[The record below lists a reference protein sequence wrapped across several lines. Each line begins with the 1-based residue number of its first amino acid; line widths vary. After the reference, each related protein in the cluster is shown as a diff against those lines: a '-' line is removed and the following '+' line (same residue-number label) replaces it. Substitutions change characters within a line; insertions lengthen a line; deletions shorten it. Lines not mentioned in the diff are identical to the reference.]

1 MADPV
6 ADNSRSV
13 TLGVIATTLGL
24 AYGIWYSYSVVLVA
38 LLTEFGWSRSLLSG
52 AFSVFAVVHGI
63 ANPVVGLLCDRV
75 RPPLLVGAGGLLLGI
90 ALWGNSLITQPWH
103 LYIGFGVLTALA
115 IAFCGWIP
123 ALVMVDRRY
132 QHRLGFAMGIV
143 SSGIGVGML
152 TVVPLC
158 QVLIDAYG
166 WRIAYRVLGCLCAVW
181 IVPAA
186 FYLWKTSPSPQ
197 SPAIGGEFVQG
208 LAGSV
213 AGSTIVPAAA
223 EVSIT
228 LPDAI
233 RTSPFWLMVAA
244 FFFGSVCSQTLHVH
258 QAAFLVDHGISAIV
272 AASVVGVVGLA
283 SVIGKTGGGWLSD
296 RIEREVVFV
305 SGIAILVAS
314 VGVLALVGRA
324 PSAGGAYLYAVMLGV
339 GYSAT
344 ASLVPAMVSDRFS
357 GLYFGS
363 IIGIGLFGSAAGS
376 ALGPWLAGY
385 LFDRTGSYDIP
396 LMIAAACGVLAGA
409 SGWIAR
415 SLRRGT

>member
-38 LLTEFGWSRSLLSG
+38 LLTEFGWSRSRLSG

-283 SVIGKTGGGWLSD
+283 SVVGKTGGGWLSD

>member
-283 SVIGKTGGGWLSD
+283 SVVGKTGGGWLSD

>member
-1 MADPV
+1 
-6 ADNSRSV
+6 
-13 TLGVIATTLGL
+13 
-24 AYGIWYSYSVVLVA
+24 
-38 LLTEFGWSRSLLSG
+38 
-52 AFSVFAVVHGI
+52 
-63 ANPVVGLLCDRV
+63 
-75 RPPLLVGAGGLLLGI
+75 
-90 ALWGNSLITQPWH
+90 
-103 LYIGFGVLTALA
+103 
-115 IAFCGWIP
+115 
-123 ALVMVDRRY
+123 
-132 QHRLGFAMGIV
+132 
-143 SSGIGVGML
+143 
-152 TVVPLC
+152 
-158 QVLIDAYG
+158 
-166 WRIAYRVLGCLCAVW
+166 VW

-228 LPDAI
+228 LPAAI

-283 SVIGKTGGGWLSD
+283 SVVGKTGGGWLSD

>member
-283 SVIGKTGGGWLSD
+283 SVVGKTGGGWLSD

-409 SGWIAR
+409 SG
-415 SLRRGT
+415 

>member
-228 LPDAI
+228 LPAAI

-283 SVIGKTGGGWLSD
+283 SVVGKTGGGWLSD

>member
-181 IVPAA
+181 IARLIGMTNTDLGKSCTKGPFFSLPA
-186 FYLWKTSPSPQ
+186 
-197 SPAIGGEFVQG
+197 V
-208 LAGSV
+208 
-213 AGSTIVPAAA
+213 
-223 EVSIT
+223 
-228 LPDAI
+228 
-233 RTSPFWLMVAA
+233 
-244 FFFGSVCSQTLHVH
+244 
-258 QAAFLVDHGISAIV
+258 
-272 AASVVGVVGLA
+272 
-283 SVIGKTGGGWLSD
+283 
-296 RIEREVVFV
+296 
-305 SGIAILVAS
+305 
-314 VGVLALVGRA
+314 
-324 PSAGGAYLYAVMLGV
+324 
-339 GYSAT
+339 
-344 ASLVPAMVSDRFS
+344 
-357 GLYFGS
+357 
-363 IIGIGLFGSAAGS
+363 
-376 ALGPWLAGY
+376 
-385 LFDRTGSYDIP
+385 
-396 LMIAAACGVLAGA
+396 
-409 SGWIAR
+409 
-415 SLRRGT
+415 